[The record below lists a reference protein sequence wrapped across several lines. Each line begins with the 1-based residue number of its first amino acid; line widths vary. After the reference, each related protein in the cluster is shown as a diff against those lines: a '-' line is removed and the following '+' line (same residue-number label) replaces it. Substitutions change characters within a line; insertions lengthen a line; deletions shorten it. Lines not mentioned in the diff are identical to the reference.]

1 MRIAIITAMEEE
13 MAPFRSQSQIKV
25 KTQVGKVIIEEVIYR
40 GEPLILVES
49 GIGKVNAA
57 IATTLLIERYKP
69 DLIINSGSAGAFA
82 AGLSVGDVI
91 VATQYVYGDVDA
103 TCFGYEPG
111 QVPQMPAKYELN
123 AAWLDMARQTA
134 TAADLPYF
142 LDFGLV
148 LTLDSFMSESERV
161 EGIKS
166 TFPSVKVSDMEGL
179 GIVQAA
185 AQYGIPVLAVKAVS
199 DIAGHG
205 SVTANSFDD
214 NLDVAAEHAAHYTKL
229 LVQQIQSIYVKSEA
243 VVE

>member
-13 MAPFRSQSQIKV
+13 MAPFRSQSQITV
-25 KTQVGKVIIEEVIYR
+25 KTQVGKVIIEEVMYR
-40 GEPLILVES
+40 DEPLILVES

-57 IATTLLIERYKP
+57 VAATLLIERYKP

-82 AGLSVGDVI
+82 SGLSVGDVI

-111 QVPQMPAKYELN
+111 QVPQMPVKYDMN
-123 AAWLDMARQTA
+123 AAWLDMARQAATA
-134 TAADLPYF
+134 TDLPYF

-166 TFPSVKVSDMEGL
+166 TWAGHCTGRSAIWNPL
-179 GIVQAA
+179 
-185 AQYGIPVLAVKAVS
+185 LAVKAVS

-205 SVTANSFDD
+205 SVTANSFDN
-214 NLDVAAEHAAHYTKL
+214 NLDVAAKHAAHFTKL

>member
-13 MAPFRSQSQIKV
+13 MAPFRSQALITS
-25 KTQVGKVIIEEVIYR
+25 KTQVGKVIIEEATYR
-40 GEPLILVES
+40 GQPLVLVES

-57 IATTLLIERYKP
+57 VATTLLIERHQP
-69 DLIINSGSAGAFA
+69 DLILNSGSAGAFG
-82 AGLSVGDVI
+82 AGLSVGDVV
-91 VATQYVYGDVDA
+91 VATQYIYGDVDA

-111 QVPQMPAKYELN
+111 QVPQMPAKYDLD
-123 AAWLDMARQTA
+123 AVWLDRAKGV
-134 TAADLPYF
+134 AAAAELPYS

-148 LTLDSFMSESERV
+148 LTLDSFMSEAERV

-166 TFPSVKVSDMEGL
+166 TFPAVKVSDMEGL

-205 SVTANSFDD
+205 AVTANSFDD
-214 NLDVAAEHAAHYTKL
+214 NLDDVATHAAHFTDL
-229 LVQQIQSIYVKSEA
+229 LVQQFQSVYVGS
-243 VVE
+243 

>member
-13 MAPFRSQSQIKV
+13 ITPFRSQAQITAR
-25 KTQVGKVIIEEVIYR
+25 TQVGKVIIEEAVYR
-40 GEPLILVES
+40 GKALILVES

-57 IATTLLIERYKP
+57 VATTLLIERYQP
-69 DLIINSGSAGAFA
+69 DLILNSGSAGAFG
-82 AGLSVGDVI
+82 AGLSVGNVV
-91 VATQYVYGDVDA
+91 VATQYIYGDVDA

-111 QVPQMPAKYELN
+111 QVPQMPASYDLDAVLLDQARRVAAAAEL
-123 AAWLDMARQTA
+123 Q
-134 TAADLPYF
+134 YS

-148 LTLDSFMSESERV
+148 LTLDSFMSEPERV

-166 TFPSVKVSDMEGL
+166 TFPAAKVSDMEGL

-205 SVTANSFDD
+205 GVTANSFDD
-214 NLDVAAEHAAHYTKL
+214 NLDAVAAHAAHFTDL
-229 LVQQIQSIYVKSEA
+229 LIQHLQSGLSKA
-243 VVE
+243 

>member
-13 MAPFRSQSQIKV
+13 MAPFRSQALITSR
-25 KTQVGKVIIEEVIYR
+25 TQVGKVILEEAIYR
-40 GEPLILVES
+40 GQPVILVES

-57 IATTLLIERYKP
+57 VATTLLIERYRP
-69 DLIINSGSAGAFA
+69 DLILNSGSAGAFG
-82 AGLSVGDVI
+82 AGLSVGDVV
-91 VATQYVYGDVDA
+91 VATQYIYGDVDA

-111 QVPQMPAKYELN
+111 QVPQMPAKYDLDS
-123 AAWLDMARQTA
+123 AWLDRAQGV
-134 TAADLPYF
+134 AAAAELPYL

-148 LTLDSFMSESERV
+148 LTLDSFMSEAERV

-166 TFPSVKVSDMEGL
+166 TFPAVKVSDMEGL

-205 SVTANSFDD
+205 DVTANSFGD
-214 NLDVAAEHAAHYTKL
+214 NLDDVATHAAHFTDL
-229 LVQQIQSIYVKSEA
+229 LVQQFQTSFVGR
-243 VVE
+243 

>member
-13 MAPFRSQSQIKV
+13 MAPFRSQAHITS
-25 KTQVGKVIIEEVIYR
+25 KTQVGKVIIEEATYR
-40 GEPLILVES
+40 GQPLILVES

-57 IATTLLIERYKP
+57 VATTLLIERHQP
-69 DLIINSGSAGAFA
+69 DLILNSGSAGAFG
-82 AGLSVGDVI
+82 AGLSIGDVV
-91 VATQYVYGDVDA
+91 VATQYIYGDVDA

-111 QVPQMPAKYELN
+111 QVPQMPARYDLD
-123 AAWLDMARQTA
+123 AVWLDRTKGV
-134 TAADLPYF
+134 AAAAELPYS

-148 LTLDSFMSESERV
+148 LTLDSFMSEAERV

-166 TFPSVKVSDMEGL
+166 TFPAVKVSDMEGL

-205 SVTANSFDD
+205 DVTANSFDD
-214 NLDVAAEHAAHYTKL
+214 NLDDVATHAAHFTDL
-229 LVQQIQSIYVKSEA
+229 LVQQFQSVYVGS
-243 VVE
+243 

>member
-13 MAPFRSQSQIKV
+13 MAPFRSQAHITS
-25 KTQVGKVIIEEVIYR
+25 KTQVGKVIIEEATYR
-40 GEPLILVES
+40 GQPLILVES

-57 IATTLLIERYKP
+57 VATTLLIERHQP
-69 DLIINSGSAGAFA
+69 DLILNSGSAGAFG
-82 AGLSVGDVI
+82 AGLSIGDVV
-91 VATQYVYGDVDA
+91 VATQYIYGDVDA

-111 QVPQMPAKYELN
+111 QVPQMPARYDLD
-123 AAWLDMARQTA
+123 AVWLDRTKGV
-134 TAADLPYF
+134 AAAAELPYS

-148 LTLDSFMSESERV
+148 LTLDSFMSEAERV

-166 TFPSVKVSDMEGL
+166 TFPAVKVSDMEGL

-205 SVTANSFDD
+205 IVTANSFDD
-214 NLDVAAEHAAHYTKL
+214 NLDDVATHAAHFTDL
-229 LVQQIQSIYVKSEA
+229 LVQQFQSVYVGS
-243 VVE
+243 